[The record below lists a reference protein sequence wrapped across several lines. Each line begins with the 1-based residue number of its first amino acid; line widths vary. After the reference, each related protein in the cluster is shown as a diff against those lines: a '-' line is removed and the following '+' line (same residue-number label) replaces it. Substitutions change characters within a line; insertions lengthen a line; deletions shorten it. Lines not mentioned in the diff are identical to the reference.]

1 MVKRV
6 IFVEEKEF
14 ETPFH
19 LAHPVEE
26 ETKRSRSRRGDGE
39 KRVVLVH
46 EMGVDALSRHVGHG
60 PKVIRKATIREESLE
75 IMEDIAIGSE
85 ILLNILDGVRAT
97 HEFVAAEGAK
107 P

>member
-6 IFVEEKEF
+6 IFIKEKEF
-14 ETPFH
+14 EAPFH
-19 LAHPVEE
+19 LVHPVEE

-39 KRVVLVH
+39 KRIVLVR
-46 EMGVDALSRHVGHG
+46 EMGVDVFSRHVGHG
-60 PKVIRKATIREESLE
+60 PKVIRKPAIHEESLE
-75 IMEDIAIGSE
+75 FMKNIGIGSK
-85 ILLNILDGVRAT
+85 ILLHVLDGIRAA